1 MSRPMMMLLLVACG
15 GGEPDKE
22 GPGPDP
28 TDTDTSDTDTTD
40 TTDTDTT
47 DTDTTDTDTTDTET
61 TDTAGDPGEVVLAP
75 EAAPKTGG
83 PSLLTGV
90 LVTCSDTQEA
100 TLRAELIGVVG
111 DLEATPIVDGAL
123 GTAESLTV
131 TEGSLFH
138 NGEGVFVVDD
148 CEATGWR
155 FVASANGVET
165 CLVTGSGAAEWL
177 ADSGADCELR

>member
-1 MSRPMMMLLLVACG
+1 MSRAMMILLLVACG

-28 TDTDTSDTDTTD
+28 TDTDTTDTDTTD

-47 DTDTTDTDTTDTET
+47 DTDTTDTDATGTET

-75 EAAPKTGG
+75 STGPKTGG

-90 LVTCSDTQEA
+90 LVTCSSAQEA
-100 TLRAELIGVVG
+100 TLRAELIGAVGVV
-111 DLEATPIVDGAL
+111 EATPIVDGAL
-123 GTAESLTV
+123 GTAATLTV

-138 NGEGVFVVDD
+138 NGDGTLAVDD

-155 FVASANGVET
+155 FVASVNGVET
-165 CLVTGSGAAEWL
+165 CLVTGAGAADWL

>member
-1 MSRPMMMLLLVACG
+1 MSRAMMMLLLVACG

-22 GPGPDP
+22 GPGSDP

-40 TTDTDTT
+40 TTDTDA
-47 DTDTTDTDTTDTET
+47 TDTDTTDTET

-75 EAAPKTGG
+75 STGPKTGG

-90 LVTCSDTQEA
+90 LVTCSGAQEA

-111 DLEATPIVDGAL
+111 ALEATPIVDGTL
-123 GTAESLTV
+123 GTATALTV

-138 NGEGVFVVDD
+138 NGEGVLPVDD

-165 CLVTGSGAAEWL
+165 CLVTGAGAADWL